1 MHTEMKGTNRDT
13 GRERETNLVQSF
25 SISLICWHMGYSI
38 TKNKIPLGRKNNQIT
53 MKFNLLTEAENKDTS
68 SRTDY
73 KTH

>member
-1 MHTEMKGTNRDT
+1 MLAYGIFD
-13 GRERETNLVQSF
+13 
-25 SISLICWHMGYSI
+25 
-38 TKNKIPLGRKNNQIT
+38 NKKQNPTWKVKNNQIT